1 MLIKVSF
8 HSICVSVLN
17 VFYYTLLFPSNHKR
31 HLIEIIVYFQIIIY
45 ITINKHTHV
54 FSKRINHKTGA
65 QVASTKD
72 TIPAA
77 DRNIVLIDD
86 QASIIKD
93 ESDVFISDKANTG
106 NTADVS
112 PLPFNLRDYRF
123 HSKKISQIPLDGDDA
138 DRGDENDDAEDV
150 EEDEEYEYEDYE
162 DDEEYDDEE
171 EDEDKDEEEDEEDDE
186 DYAYNYIVH
195 DNQSDDDD
203 LEKIVEVYSNDEIYD
218 LVIGKIVADDA
229 YYM

>member
-1 MLIKVSF
+1 MLRSAAGI
-8 HSICVSVLN
+8 
-17 VFYYTLLFPSNHKR
+17 
-31 HLIEIIVYFQIIIY
+31 
-45 ITINKHTHV
+45 
-54 FSKRINHKTGA
+54 
-65 QVASTKD
+65 ASL
-72 TIPAA
+72 
-77 DRNIVLIDD
+77 VLIDD

-112 PLPFNLRDYRF
+112 PLPFNLRDYS
-123 HSKKISQIPLDGDDA
+123 SKKISQIPLDGDDA

-150 EEDEEYEYEDYE
+150 DEDDEEYDDEEEDEDK

-186 DYAYNYIVH
+186 DYAYHYIVH

-203 LEKIVEVYSNDEIYD
+203 LEKIVEVYSNDEIPD

>member
-72 TIPAA
+72 AIPAA

-112 PLPFNLRDYRF
+112 PLPFNLRDYS
-123 HSKKISQIPLDGDDA
+123 SKKISQIPLDGDDA

-186 DYAYNYIVH
+186 DYAYHYIVH

-203 LEKIVEVYSNDEIYD
+203 LEKIVEVYSNDEIPD